1 MNSTSEL
8 IVYKASA
15 GSGKTFTLAVEY
27 IKLLIENPHGY
38 RNILAVTFTNKAT
51 AEMKE
56 RILSQLYGIAMQ
68 DKASDAYLNV
78 LTARTGLPEEEIRQK
93 AATALSLIIH
103 DYNFF
108 RVETIDSF
116 FQSVMKNLSREL
128 GLGYNLEISL
138 DDNEVLS
145 TAVDQLIEN
154 LQRNSPVLHWLM
166 EFIDEKLADDKK
178 WHVDKEIKEF
188 GKNIFNEVYKERGD
202 ALRQKLQNPQ
212 FIAEYKKVLQKT
224 SKEISDN
231 LKGYGD
237 RFFELLEENGL
248 QVEDLFRGKS
258 GVASYFNKLRNGQ
271 SGNDLV
277 NKTMADCFESEEC
290 WCTKKATKRDMIIP
304 LAANVLMPLL
314 HDAERYRTDHLTIL
328 NSCTLSLRYLNQL
341 RLLNYIDKEVRDLNH
356 DQNRFL
362 LSDTNN
368 LLCKLMDDGD
378 SSFVFE
384 KIGTNIHHVMIDEFQ
399 DTSRMQ
405 WVNFKMLLMEG
416 LSQGTNSLIVG
427 DVKQSIYRWR
437 NGDWSILNG
446 LNDRLGP
453 FPILQQSLTVNR
465 RSETNII
472 QFNNTFFREACTWL
486 EGMYEY
492 ETGEPCETLL
502 SAYRELEQDSPKEEK
517 RGYVE
522 VNFVKPEEGTDYN
535 EQTLHDL
542 GEKVKELVENG
553 VTLNDIAI
561 LIRKNKFIP
570 VIADYFSLHYP
581 DYPIV
586 SDLAFRLDSSKAV
599 NLIIKALRYLSD
611 SEDTVSKAQ
620 LTTAYQY
627 YVCGVKMT
635 PEMFWAEHLD
645 RFLPAEFTENERLLR
660 LMPLYELTEKVIE
673 LFHLAKLP
681 KQDAYLYAFLDRVSL
696 YLQDHSSDLTAF
708 LDFWDEKLRQAT
720 IPAGELNGIRILSIH
735 KSKGLEF
742 HTVLIPY
749 CDWTLEAEAGK
760 TNLLWCSTDQPPFNN
775 LDLIPVG
782 YSSMMNDSVFKEE
795 YGHERLQLWVDNLNL
810 LYVAFTRAGKNLIV
824 WTKPHKDDRYV
835 ASELIYNALHAPS
848 EDRYTAGEL
857 VRSQPKQARNV
868 TNRLLQPSV
877 KTEVPMTSYSKAIEF
892 RQSNKSAEFI
902 RNDEEAD
909 QQEEYIQRGK
919 LLHRI
924 FSAIHT
930 LDDVDGVLRRLQFEG
945 VIDNNRSLEE
955 IRGLVRKAVTDSNV
969 AHWFSREWKLYNE
982 CAILQHTPEGVTT
995 RRPDRVMTQ
1004 GDNVVVVDFKFG
1016 KRREEYRHQVE
1027 EYMQL
1032 LRQMGYT
1039 QVDGYLWYVY
1049 KNEIDKVNPQS

>member
-56 RILSQLYGIAMQ
+56 RILSQLYGIAVH
-68 DKASDAYLNV
+68 DEGSEAYLGV
-78 LTARTGLPEEEIRQK
+78 LRAETGLSEETIRQK
-93 AATALSLIIH
+93 AETALSLLIH

-128 GLGYNLEISL
+128 GLGHNLEISL
-138 DDNEVLS
+138 DDNDVLN

-154 LQRNSPVLHWLM
+154 LQRNSPVLQWLM

-188 GKNIFNEVYKERGD
+188 GRNIFNEVYKERGN
-202 ALRQKLQNPQ
+202 ALRQKLQTPQ
-212 FIAEYKKVLQKT
+212 FITDYKKTLT
-224 SKEISDN
+224 LTTKEITAN
-231 LKGYGD
+231 LKAYGE
-237 RFFELLEENGL
+237 RFFTLLENNGL
-248 QVEDLFRGKS
+248 QVDDLIRGKT
-258 GVASYFNKLRNGQ
+258 GIASYFNKLRNGLY
-271 SGNDLV
+271 GNDLV
-277 NKTMADCFESEEC
+277 NKTMAACYEDEEA
-290 WCTKKATKRDMIIP
+290 WCTKKSPMRDVIIP
-304 LAANVLMPLL
+304 LAANTLMPLL
-314 HDAERYRTDHLTIL
+314 RKAESYRVEHLTTI
-328 NSCTLSLRYLNQL
+328 NSCNLSLRYLNQL
-341 RLLNYIDKEVRDLNH
+341 RLLGYIDEAVRTLNH
-356 DQNRFL
+356 EQNRFL

-446 LNDRLGP
+446 LKSTLGP
-453 FPILQQSLTVNR
+453 FPICQKGLTVNR

-472 QFNNTFFREACTWL
+472 DFNNAFFREACNWL

-492 ETGEPCETLL
+492 ETGEPCDTLI
-502 SAYRELEQDSPKEEK
+502 SAYNELEQSSPKTERK
-517 RGYVE
+517 GYVE
-522 VNFVKPEEGTDYN
+522 VNFVEPGEDTDYN
-535 EQTLHDL
+535 GQTLQDL
-542 GEKVKELVENG
+542 GEKVNELVEGG
-553 VTLNDIAI
+553 VALSDIAI

-570 VIADYFSLHYP
+570 VIADYFSQHYP

-599 NLIIKALRYLSD
+599 NLIIKALRYLADSSD
-611 SEDTVSKAQ
+611 TISKAQ
-620 LTTAYQY
+620 LTVAYQQAIR
-627 YVCGVKMT
+627 GVELT
-635 PEMFWAEHLD
+635 PQMFWEEELD
-645 RFLPAEFTENERLLR
+645 SYLPAEFTANERLLR
-660 LMPLYELTEKVIE
+660 LMPLYELTEKIIE
-673 LFHLAKLP
+673 LFQLTKLP
-681 KQDAYLYAFLDRVSL
+681 KQDAYLYAFLDRVTT

-708 LDFWDEKLRQAT
+708 LTYWDEKLSSTT
-720 IPAGELNGIRILSIH
+720 IPSGELNGIRILSIH

-742 HTVLIPY
+742 HTVLIPF
-749 CDWTLEAEAGK
+749 CDWTLEAEVGK
-760 TNLLWCSTDQPPFNN
+760 QNLLWCSTDQAPFNE

-782 YSSMMNDSVFKEE
+782 YSAAMNDSVFKDE
-795 YGHERLQLWVDNLNL
+795 YTYERLQLWIDNLNL

-824 WTKPHKDDRYV
+824 WTKPHKDDRYI
-835 ASELIYNALHAPS
+835 ASELIFNALHAP
-848 EDRYTAGEL
+848 EGKQYTIGEL
-857 VRSQPKQARNV
+857 VASKPRREQTV

-877 KTEVPMTSYSKAIEF
+877 KTEVAMTSYTKAIEF
-892 RQSNKSAEFI
+892 RQSNKSAQFI
-902 RNDEEAD
+902 HSDDETE
-909 QQEEYIQRGK
+909 QQEEYIRRGK

-930 LDDVDGVLRRLQFEG
+930 LDDVDGVLRQLQFEG
-945 VIDNNRSLEE
+945 VIDTSRSLDEM
-955 IRGLVRKAVTDSNV
+955 RQLVRKAVTDSNV

-982 CAILQHTPEGVTT
+982 CSILQYTPEGLLT

-1004 GDNVVVVDFKFG
+1004 GNKVVVVDFKFG
-1016 KRREEYRHQVE
+1016 KRREEYRHQVA

-1032 LRQMGYT
+1032 LSQMGYAH
-1039 QVDGYLWYVY
+1039 VEGYLWYVY
-1049 KNEIDKVNPQS
+1049 KNEIENVNPQQ